1 MNVKINTDGI
11 FHGQCE
17 TPVVF
22 FIYNRPYLVEKTF
35 ASLRDAQPKQLL
47 IVSDGPK
54 NSAEDELLVN
64 ESRRIVQNVD
74 WDCDVKHLFS
84 SSNLGLRERILTG
97 LDEAFRIYHAAII
110 LEDDCMPAKDF
121 FPFCEVLLSRYQNT
135 DVGLV
140 SGFNNGAIKSRS
152 RKYFFSDFPEIWGWA
167 TWAETWKEYREVEV
181 KRDWSELELKS
192 DTNSLNSRIARNRIS
207 RLARVNLTLNSWDV
221 EFAMYLIKKR
231 KLSAIPKVNLILN
244 QGFGHDATHT
254 KHQPPGLINKTG
266 SLRIPLIE
274 PKRISARRF
283 QHVREFMVLF
293 LRSLYQ
299 IVRNPFIHIRTIT
312 NFVREKLARN
322 T

>member
-1 MNVKINTDGI
+1 MKILTDGV
-11 FHGQCE
+11 FHRRCE

-35 ASLRDAQPKQLL
+35 ASIRNAQPKQLL

-64 ESRRIVQNVD
+64 ESRRLILNVD
-74 WDCDVKHLFS
+74 WDCEVKHLFS
-84 SSNLGLRERILTG
+84 PSNLGLRERILTG

-110 LEDDCMPAKDF
+110 LEDDCKPAKDF

-140 SGFNNGAIKSRS
+140 SGFNNGSTKSRS
-152 RKYFFSDFPEIWGWA
+152 RKYFFSGFPEIWGWA
-167 TWAETWKEYREVEV
+167 TWAETWNEYRKVEV

-192 DTNSLNSRIARNRIS
+192 DIKSLNSRIARNRIA
-207 RLARVNLTLNSWDV
+207 RLARSNLTLNSWDI
-221 EFAMYLIKKR
+221 EFAMHLIKKG
-231 KLSAIPKVNLILN
+231 KLTAIPNVNLILN
-244 QGFGHDATHT
+244 QGFGYDATHT
-254 KHQPPGLINKTG
+254 KHQPPGLKNKTG

-274 PKRISARRF
+274 PKRISARNF
-283 QHVREFMVLF
+283 QHAREFMVL
-293 LRSLYQ
+293 LVRSLYH
-299 IVRNPFIHIRTIT
+299 IARNPSNHIPTII
-312 NFVREKLARN
+312 NFARQKLARN

>member
-1 MNVKINTDGI
+1 MKILTDGV
-11 FHGQCE
+11 FHRRCE

-35 ASLRDAQPKQLL
+35 ASIRDAQPKQLL

-54 NSAEDELLVN
+54 NSAEDELLVD
-64 ESRRIVQNVD
+64 ESRCLVLNVD
-74 WDCDVKHLFS
+74 WDCEVKHLFS
-84 SSNLGLRERILTG
+84 ASNLGLRERILTG

-110 LEDDCMPAKDF
+110 LEDDCLPARDF

-135 DVGLV
+135 GVGLV
-140 SGFNNGAIKSRS
+140 SGFNNGSIKSRS
-152 RKYFFSDFPEIWGWA
+152 RKYFFSGFPEIWGWA
-167 TWAETWKEYREVEV
+167 TWAETWNEYREVGE

-192 DTNSLNSRIARNRIS
+192 DINSLNSRIARNRIA
-207 RLARVNLTLNSWDV
+207 RLARSNLKLNSWDI
-221 EFAMYLIKKR
+221 EFAMHLIKER
-231 KLSAIPKVNLILN
+231 KLTAIPDVNLILN
-244 QGFGHDATHT
+244 RGFSQDATHT

-274 PKRISARRF
+274 PKQISARRF

-299 IVRNPFIHIRTIT
+299 IGRNPNNHIPTIT
-312 NFVREKLARN
+312 NFVRQKLTRN
-322 T
+322 S